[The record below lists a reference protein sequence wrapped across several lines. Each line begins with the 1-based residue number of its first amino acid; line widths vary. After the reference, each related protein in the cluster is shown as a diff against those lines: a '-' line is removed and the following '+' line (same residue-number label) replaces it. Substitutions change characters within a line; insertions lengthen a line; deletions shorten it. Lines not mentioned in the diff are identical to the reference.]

1 MALRSAWVDI
11 LTKTTISLTR
21 KGFLKFWMI
30 YYCNINGSTF
40 SFIYC
45 DLLATDQ
52 LRKSFS
58 PLQAKGRISATLP
71 KLLPFRGYQQLIP
84 KNLQNKI
91 FLKKRRFLQLLKFGR
106 FLFLK
111 YVRFS
116 LVNILPC

>member
-1 MALRSAWVDI
+1 MGGYSNQDNHLTHLQRVPKI
-11 LTKTTISLTR
+11 LDDL
-21 KGFLKFWMI
+21 F
-30 YYCNINGSTF
+30 CNINGSTF
-40 SFIYC
+40 SLIYC

-91 FLKKRRFLQLLKFGR
+91 FLKKRRFLQLLEFGR

-116 LVNILPC
+116 LENSLPC